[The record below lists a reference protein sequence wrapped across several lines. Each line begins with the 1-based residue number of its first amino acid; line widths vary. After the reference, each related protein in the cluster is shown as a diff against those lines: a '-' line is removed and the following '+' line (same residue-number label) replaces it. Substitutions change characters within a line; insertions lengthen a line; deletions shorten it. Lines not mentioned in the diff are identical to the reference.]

1 MKYFPGIIYLA
12 AGLTAGLLPAPDLR
26 GEPPLP
32 SGLGSGPG
40 EPALPSGLGG
50 EPDLPSGLAAR
61 DEPAPPP
68 APEPEPFTLPFR
80 LSGFA
85 EGLIGART
93 RRDPDQKDLSAGEVR
108 LQLEGEKGWDRAALR
123 VRADFIYDPVLDRH
137 SIDLESGQGWL
148 DLREARLSATPI
160 SFLDLKAGRQILTW
174 GTGDLLFIN
183 DLFPKD
189 WNSFFI
195 GRDDEYLKAPAD
207 SAVVSLFTGPVN
219 LDLVYSPRFDPD
231 RYIDGR
237 RISYYNPALGGLAG
251 RDAVVE
257 ADVPD
262 RWFKDDEAAFR
273 LYRNISGWEAA
284 LYGYR
289 GYWKSP
295 AGSDPVSGKAT
306 FPRLGV
312 YGGSLRGVAAGGI
325 GNLEFGFYDS
335 EENRSG
341 ADPLAPNSELRF
353 LAGYERELFPEFNV
367 GVQYY
372 LEYMLGYDNY
382 RENLPPGQ
390 PRQDEARHVLSLRL
404 TRLLFRQNLILSF
417 FGYWSP
423 SDRDF
428 YLRPRFSYK
437 LDDHWTAALGANV
450 FWGAD
455 DWTFF
460 GQFRK
465 NTNVYLSLRYGF

>member
-1 MKYFPGIIYLA
+1 MKAIL
-12 AGLTAGLLPAPDLR
+12 GLLTFGIPLLVFFLFPSALR

-32 SGLGSGPG
+32 AGLGGGTG
-40 EPALPSGLGG
+40 EPALPAGLGG
-50 EPDLPSGLAAR
+50 EPELPSGLAAPG
-61 DEPAPPP
+61 EEAPP
-68 APEPEPFTLPFR
+68 AVREPDPFTLPFR
-80 LSGFA
+80 FSGFA
-85 EGLIGART
+85 EGLLGVRT
-93 RRDPDQKDLSAGEVR
+93 RRDPYQKDLSAGEVR
-108 LQLEGEKGWDRAALR
+108 LRLEGEKGWDRAAFR
-123 VRADFIYDPVLDRH
+123 AGADFLYDPVLNRH
-137 SIDLESGQGWL
+137 SIDLESGRGWL
-148 DLREARLSATPI
+148 DLREARFSATPLH
-160 SFLDLKAGRQILTW
+160 FLDLRVGRQVLTW

-207 SAVVSLFTGPVN
+207 AAVVSLFTGPIN

-231 RYIDGR
+231 RFIDGR
-237 RISYYNPALGGLAG
+237 RISYYNPALGRIAG
-251 RDAVVE
+251 RDAVIE
-257 ADVPD
+257 AAVPD
-262 RWFKDDEAAFR
+262 RWFRDDEAAFR
-273 LYRNISGWEAA
+273 LHRNIAGWEAA

-312 YGGSLRGVAAGGI
+312 YGGSLRGAAAGGI
-325 GNLEFGFYDS
+325 GNLELGFYDS

-341 ADPLAPNSELRF
+341 SDPLVPNSELRF
-353 LAGYERELFPEFNV
+353 LAGYEREVFPEFTAA
-367 GVQYY
+367 VQYY

-382 RENLPPGQ
+382 RENLPPGA
-390 PRQDEARHVLSLRL
+390 PARDEARHVITLRL
-404 TRLLFRQNLILSF
+404 TRLLLRQDLHLSF

-423 SDRDF
+423 SDQDF
-428 YLRPRFSYK
+428 YLRPKVSYR

-465 NTNVYLSLRYGF
+465 NTNAYLSLRYGF

>member
-12 AGLTAGLLPAPDLR
+12 AGLTACLLLPPGLR

-32 SGLGSGPG
+32 AGLGSGPA

-50 EPDLPSGLAAR
+50 EPDLPPGLALPGEETFPA
-61 DEPAPPP
+61 EPA
-68 APEPEPFTLPFR
+68 AEPFTLPFR

-93 RRDPDQKDLSAGEVR
+93 QRDPYQKDLSAGEVR
-108 LQLEGEKGWDRAALR
+108 LRLEGEKGWDRAALR
-123 VRADFIYDPVLDRH
+123 VGADFLYDPVLDRH
-137 SIDLESGQGWL
+137 SIDLESGRGWL
-148 DLREARLSATPI
+148 DLREARFSATPL
-160 SFLDLKAGRQILTW
+160 SFFDLKAGRQILTW

-207 SAVVSLFTGPVN
+207 SAVISLFTGPAN

-231 RYIDGR
+231 RFIDGR
-237 RISYYNPALGGLAG
+237 RISYYNPALGTTAG

-335 EENRSG
+335 EEDRSG
-341 ADPLAPNSELRF
+341 SDPLVPNSELRF

-382 RENLPPGQ
+382 RENLPPGI
-390 PRQDEARHVLSLRL
+390 PARDEARHVLSLRL

-428 YLRPRFSYK
+428 YLRPKVSYR

-465 NTNVYLSLRYGF
+465 NTNAYLSLRYGF